1 MGKKGSTEGRSKS
14 NMSQFCGSNS
24 LQMYLMGHR
33 VDDIVLYTVT
43 LSREEILLFVPHAQ
57 LTSEVIDKDFF

>member
-1 MGKKGSTEGRSKS
+1 
-14 NMSQFCGSNS
+14 
-24 LQMYLMGHR
+24 MYLMGNR